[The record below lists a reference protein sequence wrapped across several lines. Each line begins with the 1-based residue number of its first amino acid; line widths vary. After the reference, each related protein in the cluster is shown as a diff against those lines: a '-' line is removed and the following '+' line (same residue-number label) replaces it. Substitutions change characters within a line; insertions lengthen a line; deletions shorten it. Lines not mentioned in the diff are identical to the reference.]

1 MCVLIVCVFMQS
13 GTRQSSSGTDTVVD
27 VIHTIMNISFLNLH
41 VIQCFFKFQEDERR
55 SESLRRNESE
65 RYDDES
71 DESDADDFI
80 VDDFGV
86 PIAGKKRNRRP
97 VFTDRLLQEGQDI
110 FGVDFDYNEFEQ
122 YEVDEYEDESA
133 DEDEYEE
140 EERGEKRTKK
150 VQRKKVQKKSIFD
163 IYEPSE
169 LKRGHF
175 TDLDNHV
182 SYYYILFELK
192 LTIEII

>member
-1 MCVLIVCVFMQS
+1 MFSCNQEQENHHQVLIENFCRCHSYNHEHLDFGKS
-13 GTRQSSSGTDTVVD
+13 
-27 VIHTIMNISFLNLH
+27 ILNDNLSRS
-41 VIQCFFKFQEDERR
+41 IFQDDERR
-55 SESLRRNESE
+55 SENLRRNESE
-65 RYDDES
+65 RYDEES

-86 PIAGKKRNRRP
+86 PIAEKKRKRRP
-97 VFTDRLLQEGQDI
+97 VFTDHALQEGQDI

-122 YEVDEYEDESA
+122 EFEDEYEDESA

-140 EERGEKRTKK
+140 EERGEKKTKK

-182 SYYYILFELK
+182 SYKFLLYKLK
-192 LTIEII
+192 K

>member
-1 MCVLIVCVFMQS
+1 M
-13 GTRQSSSGTDTVVD
+13 
-27 VIHTIMNISFLNLH
+27 
-41 VIQCFFKFQEDERR
+41 
-55 SESLRRNESE
+55 
-65 RYDDES
+65 S

-86 PIAGKKRNRRP
+86 PIAEKKKKRRP
-97 VFTDRLLQEGQDI
+97 VFTDAALQEGQDI
-110 FGVDFDYNEFEQ
+110 FGVDFDYNEFENLD
-122 YEVDEYEDESA
+122 EDEYEDESA

-140 EERGEKRTKK
+140 EEREKRTKK
-150 VQRKKVQKKSIFD
+150 VSHKKVQKKSIFD

-182 SYYYILFELK
+182 SIFLSFFK
-192 LTIEII
+192 